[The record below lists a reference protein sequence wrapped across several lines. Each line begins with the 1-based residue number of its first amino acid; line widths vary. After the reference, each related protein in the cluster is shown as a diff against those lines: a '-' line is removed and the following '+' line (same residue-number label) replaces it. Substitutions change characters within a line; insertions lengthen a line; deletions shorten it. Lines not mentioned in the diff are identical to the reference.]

1 MKIIDGQLLAD
12 SLKNELARRVRAKN
26 DRPGLAIL
34 LVGNDEGS
42 RVYVN
47 LKKKA
52 AEYIG
57 IDFHLYKFPEDATH
71 ADVEQTIDWL
81 NTDDQIDGMLIQL
94 PLPKQL
100 DENELIARI
109 APTKDADGFHPMNI
123 KKFLAHAPGSHAPA
137 LVQGILELITSE
149 KPDIQGMHAALCAN
163 SSIFALPLAEAL
175 EQKGA
180 HVTTFVKPAQQDIQK
195 LSTFDIVVV
204 AVGKKYFLSSS
215 DVKNDAIVI
224 DVGYNRAKDGVSGD
238 VNTDSFYDTDVAI
251 TPVPGGVGPM
261 TVAYLLKRV
270 TDMHEENK
278 QNL

>member
-12 SLKNELARRVRAKN
+12 TLKNELAQRVRAN
-26 DRPGLAIL
+26 SDRPGLAIL
-34 LVGNDEGS
+34 LVGDNEGS

-47 LKKKA
+47 LKKRA

-57 IDFHLYKFPEDATH
+57 IDFHLYKFPEDATY
-71 ADVEQTIDWL
+71 ADIEQTIDWL
-81 NTDDQIDGMLIQL
+81 NTDDQIDGILIQL

-100 DENELIARI
+100 DENALIARI
-109 APTKDADGFHPMNI
+109 VHTKDADGFHPANI
-123 KKFLAHAPGSHAPA
+123 KKFLSHDQNASAPA
-137 LVQGILELITSE
+137 LVQGILALIISETS
-149 KPDIQGMHAALCAN
+149 DLQGMTAALCTN

-175 EQKGA
+175 EQQGA
-180 HVTTFVKPAQQDIQK
+180 RVTSFVQATQEDIKK
-195 LSTFDIVVV
+195 LSSFDIVVV

-215 DVKNDAIVI
+215 NIKNDAIVI
-224 DVGYNRAKDGVSGD
+224 DVGYNRDAEGVSGD
-238 VNTDSFYDTDVAI
+238 VNTDSFHDTHVAI

-278 QNL
+278 QSL